1 MKYQTNIHVY
11 GSPLVIGDAELI
23 VNKIKKDEFRDEW
36 NKDKHISLPDY
47 GSKERKIKECNYF
60 DLYSGGGCYTPIF
73 SKKNTNFSIYELSA
87 SGNSKL
93 NKIINNRLNNY
104 KGSDGKR
111 KFSLT
116 LETHLNKEIVLRDS
130 KGNPKTYRINLLSNI
145 SIKDFD
151 GTVKNK
157 SFSKSVDYNNKSNKS
172 NLKKYENETSKNLAE
187 KIADEIIIYLGS
199 I

>member
-1 MKYQTNIHVY
+1 M
-11 GSPLVIGDAELI
+11 
-23 VNKIKKDEFRDEW
+23 IKKNLIKLLILLFF
-36 NKDKHISLPDY
+36 IS
-47 GSKERKIKECNYF
+47 GCG
-60 DLYSGGGCYTPIF
+60 YSPIF
-73 SKKNTNFSIYELSA
+73 SKKNTSFSIYELSA

-116 LETHLNKEIVLRDS
+116 LETHLNKEIALRDS
-130 KGNPKTYRINLLSNI
+130 KGNPKIYRVNLLSNI

-151 GTVKNK
+151 GNVKNK
-157 SFSKSVDYNNKSNKS
+157 SFSKSVDYNSKSNKS

>member
-1 MKYQTNIHVY
+1 M
-11 GSPLVIGDAELI
+11 
-23 VNKIKKDEFRDEW
+23 IKKNLIKLLILLFF
-36 NKDKHISLPDY
+36 IS
-47 GSKERKIKECNYF
+47 GCG
-60 DLYSGGGCYTPIF
+60 YSPIF

-116 LETHLNKEIVLRDS
+116 LETHLNKEIALRDS

-157 SFSKSVDYNNKSNKS
+157 SFSKSVDYNNRSNKS
-172 NLKKYENETSKNLAE
+172 NLKKYENKTSKNLAE
-187 KIADEIIIYLGS
+187 KMAGEIIIYLGS

>member
-1 MKYQTNIHVY
+1 M
-11 GSPLVIGDAELI
+11 
-23 VNKIKKDEFRDEW
+23 IKKNLIKLLILLFF
-36 NKDKHISLPDY
+36 IS
-47 GSKERKIKECNYF
+47 GCG
-60 DLYSGGGCYTPIF
+60 YSPIF
-73 SKKNTNFSIYELSA
+73 SKKNTSFSIYELSA

-116 LETHLNKEIVLRDS
+116 LETHLNKEIALRDS

-172 NLKKYENETSKNLAE
+172 NLKKYENKTSKNLAE
-187 KIADEIIIYLGS
+187 KIADELIIYLGS

>member
-1 MKYQTNIHVY
+1 M
-11 GSPLVIGDAELI
+11 
-23 VNKIKKDEFRDEW
+23 IKKNLIKLLILLFF
-36 NKDKHISLPDY
+36 IS
-47 GSKERKIKECNYF
+47 GCG
-60 DLYSGGGCYTPIF
+60 YSPIF
-73 SKKNTNFSIYELSA
+73 SKKNTSFSIYELSA

-116 LETHLNKEIVLRDS
+116 LETHLNKEIALRDS
-130 KGNPKTYRINLLSNI
+130 KGNPKTYRVNLLSNI

-172 NLKKYENETSKNLAE
+172 NLKKYENNTSINLAE
-187 KIADEIIIYLGS
+187 KIADELIIYLGS

>member
-1 MKYQTNIHVY
+1 M
-11 GSPLVIGDAELI
+11 
-23 VNKIKKDEFRDEW
+23 IKKNLIKLLILLFF
-36 NKDKHISLPDY
+36 IS
-47 GSKERKIKECNYF
+47 GCG
-60 DLYSGGGCYTPIF
+60 YSPIF

-93 NKIINNRLNNY
+93 NKIINNRLNDY

-116 LETHLNKEIVLRDS
+116 LETHLNKEIALRDS
-130 KGNPKTYRINLLSNI
+130 KGNPKTYRVNLLSNI

-151 GTVKNK
+151 GNVKNK

>member
-1 MKYQTNIHVY
+1 M
-11 GSPLVIGDAELI
+11 
-23 VNKIKKDEFRDEW
+23 IKKNLIKLLILLFF
-36 NKDKHISLPDY
+36 IS
-47 GSKERKIKECNYF
+47 GCG
-60 DLYSGGGCYTPIF
+60 YSPIF
-73 SKKNTNFSIYELSA
+73 SKKNTSFSIYELSA

-93 NKIINNRLNNY
+93 NKIINNRLNDY

-116 LETHLNKEIVLRDS
+116 LETHLNKEIALRDS

-151 GTVKNK
+151 GNVKNK
-157 SFSKSVDYNNKSNKS
+157 SFSKSVDYNNRSNKS
-172 NLKKYENETSKNLAE
+172 NLKKYENKTSKNLAE
-187 KIADEIIIYLGS
+187 KMAGEIIIYLGS

>member
-1 MKYQTNIHVY
+1 M
-11 GSPLVIGDAELI
+11 
-23 VNKIKKDEFRDEW
+23 IKKNLIKLLILLFF
-36 NKDKHISLPDY
+36 IS
-47 GSKERKIKECNYF
+47 GCG
-60 DLYSGGGCYTPIF
+60 YSPIF

-116 LETHLNKEIVLRDS
+116 LETHLNKEIALRDS

-151 GTVKNK
+151 GNVKNK

-172 NLKKYENETSKNLAE
+172 NLKKYENKTSKNLAE
-187 KIADEIIIYLGS
+187 KIAGEIIIYLGS

>member
-1 MKYQTNIHVY
+1 M
-11 GSPLVIGDAELI
+11 
-23 VNKIKKDEFRDEW
+23 IKKNLIKLLILLFF
-36 NKDKHISLPDY
+36 IS
-47 GSKERKIKECNYF
+47 GCG
-60 DLYSGGGCYTPIF
+60 YSPIF

-93 NKIINNRLNNY
+93 NKIINNRLNDY

-130 KGNPKTYRINLLSNI
+130 KGNPKTYRVNLLSNI

-151 GTVKNK
+151 GNVKNK

>member
-1 MKYQTNIHVY
+1 M
-11 GSPLVIGDAELI
+11 
-23 VNKIKKDEFRDEW
+23 IKKNLIKLLILLFF
-36 NKDKHISLPDY
+36 IS
-47 GSKERKIKECNYF
+47 GCG
-60 DLYSGGGCYTPIF
+60 YSPIF
-73 SKKNTNFSIYELSA
+73 SKKNTSFSIYELSA

-93 NKIINNRLNNY
+93 NKIINNRLNDY

-116 LETHLNKEIVLRDS
+116 LETHLNKEIALRDS
-130 KGNPKTYRINLLSNI
+130 KGNPKTYRVNLLSNI

-151 GTVKNK
+151 GNVKNK

>member
-1 MKYQTNIHVY
+1 M
-11 GSPLVIGDAELI
+11 
-23 VNKIKKDEFRDEW
+23 IKKNLIKLLILLFF
-36 NKDKHISLPDY
+36 IS
-47 GSKERKIKECNYF
+47 GCG
-60 DLYSGGGCYTPIF
+60 YSPIF
-73 SKKNTNFSIYELSA
+73 SKKGTNFSIYELSA

-172 NLKKYENETSKNLAE
+172 NLKKYENNTSINLAE
-187 KIADEIIIYLGS
+187 KIADELIIYLGS

>member
-1 MKYQTNIHVY
+1 M
-11 GSPLVIGDAELI
+11 
-23 VNKIKKDEFRDEW
+23 IKKNLIKLLILLFF
-36 NKDKHISLPDY
+36 IS
-47 GSKERKIKECNYF
+47 GCG
-60 DLYSGGGCYTPIF
+60 YSPIF
-73 SKKNTNFSIYELSA
+73 SKKNTSFSIYELSA

-116 LETHLNKEIVLRDS
+116 LETHLNKEIALRDS

-151 GTVKNK
+151 GNVKNK

-172 NLKKYENETSKNLAE
+172 NLKKYENKTSINLAE
-187 KIADEIIIYLGS
+187 KIADELIIYLGS